1 MKVLFLT
8 FAFLLATQ
16 PVFSEAK
23 FYVKANNTAYVGQNY
38 KVSYIL
44 ENAKGKNFSYPTT
57 FQGFQV
63 LSGPNQSS
71 SFSWVNGQTT
81 QTIEYYFILRPSQE
95 GSFKIPSASIQIKNE
110 TLSTENLSV
119 EVIQGA
125 QQQQQTQRNTYQ
137 QTQPNQQAQTQDWR
151 TEAKDNI
158 FVRVYV
164 DKSNP
169 YVGEQVT
176 MYAKIYQR
184 VQTGNTQIAEMPDF
198 SGFWKHDYDVS
209 NQQWQDEQ
217 YNGQYYKTVLL
228 GKYALFPQRP
238 GKFTISPFKLRTI
251 LRIQDNSNANDPW
264 AAFFGRNYQDVEY
277 EFSSNPLNFEVNALP
292 EKGKPLSFNGAVGS
306 FTFNLELDSTNL
318 NVGSATTLKTKIS
331 GTGNIMMANLPR
343 INFPQG
349 IEVYDPQTK
358 DNISKSGAKI
368 NGSKSADYLIIGDN
382 PGTFTIPP
390 VEFSYFDLKSESYK
404 TISSQEIKLNI
415 EGDKVMKVEQYS
427 ASNKEDVQLLDTDIR
442 YIALKNDLG
451 KRTNAFIKTNAYK
464 IAMAGAPLLFI
475 LLLFARKKVKE
486 LEPDAVFKKQKKAH
500 KIANKRLKLAATF
513 LDKQDKIGFYNEAVK
528 AMWDYLSD
536 KFNINKAQLNKDI
549 IAEKLQ
555 EQGVNEKTIKDLLD
569 LINKGEM
576 ALYSPIAATEMQTDF
591 EKAKTI
597 ILNIENEAK

>member
-1 MKVLFLT
+1 MKALFLT
-8 FAFLLATQ
+8 LTFLLASQ
-16 PVFSEAK
+16 PVFSEVK
-23 FYVKANNTAYVGQNY
+23 FYVKANSTAYVGQNY
-38 KVSYIL
+38 KVSYIV
-44 ENAKGKNFSYPTT
+44 ENAKGKNFKYPTS

-71 SFSWVNGQTT
+71 NFSWVNGQTT
-81 QTIEYYFILRPSQE
+81 QTIEYYFILRPTQE
-95 GSFKIPSASIQIKNE
+95 GEFTIPSASIQINNK
-110 TLSTENLSV
+110 TLNTENLSV
-119 EVIQGA
+119 EVVQGA
-125 QQQQQTQRNTYQ
+125 QQQQQNQRNTYQ

-151 TEAKDNI
+151 DQAKDNI
-158 FVRVYV
+158 FIRVYV

-184 VQTGNTQIAEMPDF
+184 VQSGNTQIAEMPDF

-217 YNGQYYKTVLL
+217 YNGQYYKTVLM

-251 LRIQDNSNANDPW
+251 LRVQDNSNANDPW

-277 EFSSNPLNFEVNALP
+277 EFSSNALNFEVKALP
-292 EKGKPLSFNGAVGS
+292 EKGKPLSFNGAVGN
-306 FTFNLELDSTNL
+306 FTFNFEIDSTNL
-318 NVGSATTLKTKIS
+318 NVGSATTLKTKIA

-343 INFPQG
+343 IDFPQG
-349 IEVYDPQTK
+349 LEVYDPQTK

-368 NGSKSADYLIIGDN
+368 NGSKSADYLIIADN
-382 PGTFTIPP
+382 PGTFIIPP

-404 TISSQEIKLNI
+404 TISSKEIKLQI
-415 EGDKVMKVEQYS
+415 EGDKVIKAEQY
-427 ASNKEDVQLLDTDIR
+427 ATNKENIEVLDSDIR
-442 YIALKNDLG
+442 YIALKNDLS
-451 KRTNAFIKTNAYK
+451 KKTNAFIKTNAYK

-513 LDKQDKIGFYNEAVK
+513 LDKQDKISFYNEAVK
-528 AMWDYLSD
+528 AIWDYLSD
-536 KFNINKAQLNKDI
+536 KFNIDKAQLNKDI

-555 EQGVNEKTIKDLLD
+555 QREVNEKTIEDLKDLLD
-569 LINKGEM
+569 KGEM
-576 ALYSPIAATEMQTDF
+576 ALYSPIAATEMQADF
-591 EKAKTI
+591 EKAKSL

>member
-264 AAFFGRNYQDVEY
+264 AAFSGRNYQDVEY

-343 INFPQG
+343 IDFPQG